1 MDIGS
6 GYSLTSCTLA
16 QEVSYTGPEPLAPVA
31 GILDAATVVILGA
44 SITEGAFEEGGTTST
59 HMQDFA
65 AAVGFT
71 GTLVSYAQAG
81 DNLGDTI
88 AKHAAA
94 KADQVATEGSN
105 LYIIHSGGNNVSP
118 NRPYPGG
125 AATMQADYTTLLGN
139 ITATDLA
146 IPLPLTKRLYGLPDA
161 GYPNNP
167 LDVVDGD
174 PSTDQYGSLPYNE
187 NIIYPLIDSYA
198 PAWRAAG
205 QAPFVNPYEIVD
217 QDPDTLGDGDAV
229 HGLGH
234 TLSRYILARVAARA
248 LGKAKTD
255 SRAGKSLLYEFGGGN
270 PNYAAIG
277 PINTIQ
283 SFKDELNN
291 SLFFGAQFHDGT
303 LDGFSKLRVSTFQN
317 ASTTGGGGAGAIPR
331 VADTR
336 FHDPAILSKYIYGVA
351 ATPITVT
358 IGNLTPGD
366 TVTVTAIG
374 SRNSGG
380 TARRADVTLNGGET
394 LELDASTVAASN
406 QITFAPITVP
416 ASGELVLEMVVS
428 SGSTYCYLNALA
440 LDFS

>member
-44 SITEGAFEEGGTTST
+44 SITAGSFEEGGTTAT
-59 HMQDFA
+59 YMQDFA

-88 AKHAAA
+88 AKHATA
-94 KADQVATEGSN
+94 KSDQSASEGSN

-125 AATMQADYTTLLGN
+125 AAAMQADYTTLLGN

-187 NIIYPLIDSYA
+187 NIIYPLIDSHA
-198 PAWRAAG
+198 PAWRVAG
-205 QAPFVNPYEIVD
+205 QAPFVNPYELAD
-217 QDPDTLGDGDAV
+217 QKPDLLSDDGT
-229 HGLGH
+229 HGYNH
-234 TLSRYILARVAARA
+234 TFARYILARVAARA
-248 LGKAKTD
+248 LGKSQTD
-255 SRAGKSLLYEFGGGN
+255 SRAGKTLLYEFGKGN
-270 PNYAAIG
+270 PIYATIA
-277 PINTIQ
+277 PINNILALQ
-283 SFKDELNN
+283 NGLNY
-291 SLFFGAQFHDGT
+291 SVYFGAQFHDGSV
-303 LDGFSKLRVSTFQN
+303 DGFSDLRVSTYQN
-317 ASTTGGGGAGAIPR
+317 GSTTGGGGAGAIPR

-351 ATPITVT
+351 AAPITVT

-366 TVTVTAIG
+366 TVTATVVG

-428 SGSTYCYLNALA
+428 SGSTYVYLNALA